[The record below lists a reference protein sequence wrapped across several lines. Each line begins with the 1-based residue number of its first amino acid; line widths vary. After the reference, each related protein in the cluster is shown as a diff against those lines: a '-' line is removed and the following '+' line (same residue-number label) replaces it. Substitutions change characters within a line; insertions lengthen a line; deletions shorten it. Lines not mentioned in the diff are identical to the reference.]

1 MILDEVYQF
10 LNDAGRAPNH
20 ATFSTDYLGHSARYY
35 DYLRC
40 SRTPPSLRSLLKA
53 AMRLTDIAHETAGEL
68 DDTAAGRLAKR
79 VMSMALIG
87 ATENTA
93 SAHPERQPVSSNGAA
108 VLFASV

>member
-79 VMSMALIG
+79 VMSMALMRCHRKHG
-87 ATENTA
+87 
-93 SAHPERQPVSSNGAA
+93 VSPSRK
-108 VLFASV
+108 STS